1 MALYR
6 VVFDRMSAYLV
17 DDVDAVKGGN
27 DDA

>member
-6 VVFDRMSAYLV
+6 MVFDRMGTYLV